1 MRLNATRQKI
11 NQKLD
16 KLQFMMENNE
26 HIRDRALA
34 YNLSLSISKFW
45 SVLSEEDREYV
56 QYSQY
61 AIDEK
66 ITWGNTPTWD
76 KTEAKN
82 E

>member
-1 MRLNATRQKI
+1 MNSLNERIKNRLDT
-11 NQKLD
+11 
-16 KLQFMMENNE
+16 LQHWMETDYHLKNPDE
-26 HIRDRALA
+26 VKDLT
-34 YNLSLSISKFW
+34 LSISKFW

-76 KTEAKN
+76 KTEEKN